1 MQARLEIRKLP
12 STLFAIV
19 LSLCAAIL
27 IGAALGYALKPAV
40 TINGTTTTR
49 VLVVPASQV
58 DPSLPQDSVC
68 DIINRSQGC

>member
-1 MQARLEIRKLP
+1 
-12 STLFAIV
+12 
-19 LSLCAAIL
+19 
-27 IGAALGYALKPAV
+27 LKPAV